1 MSLIFTSISNTCSK
15 LRKGVFEGILL
26 VAMLVVILV
35 LPSCEKD
42 GLTESQVK
50 EMKLESFVLERN
62 IKAMTSLVFA
72 LKNKDYVSGIL
83 PIKEGE
89 KITGYYIGFVNSS
102 SVSIYYGKAPQLG
115 FKLHSDGE
123 YYWTLDG
130 AWIPDVSGEKI
141 AVVKKRPIV
150 TFDKGSWLLSMDNG
164 NSWKVIAN
172 VNSKN
177 IGKVGGPVFTLL
189 TETDKLVEIIL
200 TDGTKI
206 TYPKNINFRLL
217 VDPYTDVG
225 IVTGENVKL
234 NYSII
239 GGDENTSVT
248 YTPLNGWSAQI
259 TKKTDTEGSI
269 RVFAPDPLIGG
280 TMLITAH
287 DGYNKS
293 SSVTVNFSVGYVH
306 LEYTHVLLS
315 NNSIWQSVVRVQSN
329 VYYKGEIPESASD
342 WLYTEDN
349 KEDPDVKPLMFST
362 WAFKAEANPGPTRE
376 AVINFVSAGG
386 RVLASLTVIQLG
398 GYQAN

>member
-1 MSLIFTSISNTCSK
+1 MKKSLNFK
-15 LRKGVFEGILL
+15 FLAV
-26 VAMLVVILV
+26 MLVL
-35 LPSCEKD
+35 LGCEKG

-50 EMKLESFVLERN
+50 ELRLESFVLERN

-72 LKNKDYVSGIL
+72 LKNKEYVSGTL
-83 PIKEGE
+83 PVKEGE
-89 KITGYYIGFVNSS
+89 KITGYYVGFVNSS
-102 SVSIYYGKAPQLG
+102 SVSIYYGKAPKVG
-115 FKLHSDGE
+115 FKQHSDGE

-130 AWIPDVSGEKI
+130 VWIPDVSEEKI

-150 TFDKGSWLLSMDNG
+150 TFDKGSWLLSVDNG
-164 NSWKVIAN
+164 SSWKVIAI
-172 VNSKN
+172 VDSKN

-225 IVTGENVKL
+225 IVAGENVKL

-239 GGDENTSVT
+239 GGDENTTVT
-248 YTPLNGWSAQI
+248 YTPLSGWSAQI
-259 TKKTDTEGSI
+259 SKNSDNEGSI

-280 TMLITAH
+280 TMLITAF

-293 SSVTVNFSVGYVH
+293 SSVTVDFSAGYAH
-306 LEYTHVLLS
+306 LEYSQVLLS
-315 NNSIWQSVVRVQSN
+315 NNSIWESVVRVQSN
-329 VYYKGEIPESASD
+329 VFYRGEIPESASD

-349 KEDPDVKPLMFST
+349 KEDPDVRPSMFST
-362 WAFKAEANPGPTRE
+362 WAFKAKANPGPTRE
-376 AVINFVSAGG
+376 AVINLVSAGG
-386 RVLASLTVIQLG
+386 RVLASLTVTQLG
-398 GYQAN
+398 GYQEN

>member
-1 MSLIFTSISNTCSK
+1 MKKSLNFK
-15 LRKGVFEGILL
+15 FLAV
-26 VAMLVVILV
+26 MLVL
-35 LPSCEKD
+35 LGCEKG

-50 EMKLESFVLERN
+50 ELRLESFVLERN

-72 LKNKDYVSGIL
+72 LKNKDYVSGTL
-83 PIKEGE
+83 PVKEGE
-89 KITGYYIGFVNSS
+89 KITGYYVGFVNSS
-102 SVSIYYGKAPQLG
+102 SVSIYYGKAPKVG
-115 FKLHSDGE
+115 FKQHSDGE

-130 AWIPDVSGEKI
+130 VWIPDVSEEKI

-150 TFDKGSWLLSMDNG
+150 TFDKGSWLLSVDNG
-164 NSWKVIAN
+164 SSWKVIAI
-172 VNSKN
+172 VDSKN

-225 IVTGENVKL
+225 IVAGENVKL

-239 GGDENTSVT
+239 GGDENTTVT
-248 YTPLNGWSAQI
+248 YTPLSGWSAQI
-259 TKKTDTEGSI
+259 SKNSDNEGSI

-280 TMLITAH
+280 TMLITAF

-293 SSVTVNFSVGYVH
+293 SSVTVDFSAGYAH
-306 LEYTHVLLS
+306 LEYSQVLLS
-315 NNSIWQSVVRVQSN
+315 NNSIWESVVRVQSN
-329 VYYKGEIPESASD
+329 VFYRGEIPESASD

-349 KEDPDVKPLMFST
+349 KEDPDVRPSMFST
-362 WAFKAEANPGPTRE
+362 WAFKAKANPGPTRE
-376 AVINFVSAGG
+376 AVINLVSAGG
-386 RVLASLTVIQLG
+386 RVLASLTVTQLG
-398 GYQAN
+398 GYQEN